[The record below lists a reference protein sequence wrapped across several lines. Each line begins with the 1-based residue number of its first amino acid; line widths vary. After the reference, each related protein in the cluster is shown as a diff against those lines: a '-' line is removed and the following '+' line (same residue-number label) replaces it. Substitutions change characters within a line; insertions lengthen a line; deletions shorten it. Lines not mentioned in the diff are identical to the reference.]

1 MTLIHAPAD
10 SAPVWPYDLADLRR
24 DNPNVSFSI
33 SPTLDDLAP
42 FGVFEVVSAE
52 PPPCDLRSQRLE
64 EAQPELNDGVWAQRW
79 TVRDATAEEVAD
91 YDAANQ
97 PPPDWA
103 RFKRVA
109 LGSDTLNAILAT
121 AYQSVPVAAGA
132 LASALLRAES
142 GDCADFAAAWSAI
155 TRAVPVSSEVA
166 AGFAGVARACSL
178 PSEFV
183 AALQPSPN

>member
-1 MTLIHAPAD
+1 MTLVHAPAD
-10 SAPVWPYDLADLRR
+10 AAPVWPYDLAQLRA
-24 DNPNVSFSI
+24 DNPNVSFPAA
-33 SPTLDDLAP
+33 PTPDDLAP

-64 EAQPELNDGVWAQRW
+64 EAQPEQVGDAWQQRW
-79 TVRDATAEEVAD
+79 TVRDASPEEIAD

-97 PPPDWA
+97 PPPDWP

-109 LGSDTLNAILAT
+109 LGSDILNQILVA

-155 TRAVPVSSEVA
+155 TRAVPVSSDVT

-178 PSEFV
+178 PTEFV